1 MPTKILVNV
10 FFGVP
15 PEPKSA
21 PLEFSLA
28 EVEVVRDALR
38 LLRDS
43 QPAWKTALRN
53 EISLKMANLSS
64 QCCDTLDERIAHD
77 IRSGR

>member
-15 PEPKSA
+15 PEPKGA

-28 EVEVVRDALR
+28 EVEVMRDALR

-43 QPAWKTALRN
+43 QPAWKTGQRITAIAKLAN
-53 EISLKMANLSS
+53 ISA
-64 QCCDTLDERIAHD
+64 QCCDTFEDRIAHD